1 MMLDRRFST
10 KQTKNRRCILKV
22 MRLSTIIRLLV
33 WAAVLIAERGCERS
47 EKDTWLHKSPP
58 AKSTSK
64 RVSNLVK
71 NLRTWRHCV
80 PPKVTKNP
88 LARTKILNKLKSDK
102 KVKTNRRVKV
112 YMVRLQSCHNI
123 QILKQI

>member
-10 KQTKNRRCILKV
+10 RQIKNRRCTLKV

-33 WAAVLIAERGCERS
+33 WVVVLIAERGCERS
-47 EKDTWLHKSPP
+47 EKDTWLHKYPP

-64 RVSNLVK
+64 RVSNQVK
-71 NLRTWRHCV
+71 NQRTWRHCV
-80 PPKVTKNP
+80 PQKVTKN
-88 LARTKILNKLKSDK
+88 LLVRTKIPNQLKSDK

-112 YMVRLQSCHNI
+112 CMVRLQSCHNI
-123 QILKQI
+123 QILKQN